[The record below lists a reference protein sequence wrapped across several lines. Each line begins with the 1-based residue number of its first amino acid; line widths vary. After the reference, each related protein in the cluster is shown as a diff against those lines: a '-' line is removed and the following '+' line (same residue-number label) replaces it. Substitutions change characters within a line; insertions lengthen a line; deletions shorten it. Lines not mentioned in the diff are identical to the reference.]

1 LAEGLLES
9 ELFGH
14 IRGAFTGAIRD
25 SRGKIEVAGN
35 GTLFLDEI
43 GDITPNLQ
51 VKLLRVVENREY
63 SRVGSEKVQRTEAR
77 IIGAT
82 NRDLEEQVR
91 RGKFREDLYYR
102 LKVVEIKIP
111 PLRER
116 REDIPLLVAYLL
128 QKINRRLHS
137 SVRKVPD
144 SVMQILCGY
153 EWKGNV
159 RELEN
164 ALTRAV
170 TLSRGDVLLAEHLPL
185 SSPDR
190 GQLTKELMSLKD
202 MEKQYIDHVLRYTKW
217 NKSRASEILGITR
230 PTLDKKI
237 KDYELID
244 PRKAEAE
251 QPL

>member
-1 LAEGLLES
+1 
-9 ELFGH
+9 
-14 IRGAFTGAIRD
+14 
-25 SRGKIEVAGN
+25 
-35 GTLFLDEI
+35 
-43 GDITPNLQ
+43 
-51 VKLLRVVENREY
+51 
-63 SRVGSEKVQRTEAR
+63 
-77 IIGAT
+77 
-82 NRDLEEQVR
+82 
-91 RGKFREDLYYR
+91 
-102 LKVVEIKIP
+102 
-111 PLRER
+111 
-116 REDIPLLVAYLL
+116 
-128 QKINRRLHS
+128 
-137 SVRKVPD
+137 
-144 SVMQILCGY
+144 MQILSGY

>member
-1 LAEGLLES
+1 MG
-9 ELFGH
+9 
-14 IRGAFTGAIRD
+14 R
-25 SRGKIEVAGN
+25 
-35 GTLFLDEI
+35 
-43 GDITPNLQ
+43 
-51 VKLLRVVENREY
+51 
-63 SRVGSEKVQRTEAR
+63 
-77 IIGAT
+77 
-82 NRDLEEQVR
+82 
-91 RGKFREDLYYR
+91 FREDLYYR
-102 LKVVEIKIP
+102 LKVVEVKLP

-128 QKINRRLHS
+128 EKVNRRLHTN
-137 SVRKVPD
+137 VRKVPD
-144 SVMQILCGY
+144 SVMQLLCNY

-164 ALTRAV
+164 ALTRGV

-185 SSPDR
+185 ASPDR
-190 GQLTKELMSLKD
+190 RQLTKELMTLKD
-202 MEKQYIDHVLRYTKW
+202 MENQYIDHVLRYTKW

-237 KDYELID
+237 KDYELTD